1 MNNKNLGKLQEVDV
15 RKIWHHEQYD
25 FSEWLSSDENIN
37 LLGDTLALDLIDVET
52 EKFVGAYRCDIL
64 CKDDGTGKIV
74 LIENQLEQTN
84 HDHLG
89 KIITYASGLEA
100 SIVIWIV
107 TSAREEHASAIR
119 WLNEHTTEDMS
130 FFLLEIHTYR
140 IGESNPAPMFK
151 IVEQPN
157 GFSKQV
163 KSIAKSSDVN
173 ESQSKRLEFWNKFN
187 DYIDANN
194 KPIRKRKATTNAW
207 YNVSIGTSNCH
218 ISIDLVNRENRIRVG
233 IWISDDKELYEKFFK
248 EKSQIEDEIG
258 IKLEWDRLDEKKASR
273 IYTYIDGLDFNNTS
287 NYNDLM
293 KKTVEVVLLLKKTFS
308 QYVR

>member
-1 MNNKNLGKLQEVDV
+1 
-15 RKIWHHEQYD
+15 
-25 FSEWLSSDENIN
+25 
-37 LLGDTLALDLIDVET
+37 
-52 EKFVGAYRCDIL
+52 
-64 CKDDGTGKIV
+64 
-74 LIENQLEQTN
+74 
-84 HDHLG
+84 
-89 KIITYASGLEA
+89 
-100 SIVIWIV
+100 
-107 TSAREEHASAIR
+107 
-119 WLNEHTTEDMS
+119 MS